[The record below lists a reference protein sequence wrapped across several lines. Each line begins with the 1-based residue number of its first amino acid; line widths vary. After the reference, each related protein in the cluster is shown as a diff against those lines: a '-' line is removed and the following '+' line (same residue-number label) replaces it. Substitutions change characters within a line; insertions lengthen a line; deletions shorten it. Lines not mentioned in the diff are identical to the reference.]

1 MYDADDLLDDFS
13 TEARLQAMAAE
24 DDGRRTGSLMIT
36 CWSMV
41 CFLFSSLPKQLIY
54 GLKMAHDIKE
64 IREKLDDI
72 TKDKDNLYL
81 EVRFEE
87 VVASRETDSC
97 PPTLVAGREDD
108 KKNIIQ
114 LLLETNCEANISVVS
129 IVGIGGLGKTT
140 LAQLVFDDKLIQDH
154 FAVKVWVYVS
164 QKFDVKIILG
174 KMLESITHQ
183 SQTSLRLD
191 VLQAKLRR
199 EITGKKFL
207 FVLDDVWEEDVQSWE
222 ILAKYLINGAPGSK
236 VLLTTRSTEV
246 AGVGSRTLKS
256 ETSTEIGVPY
266 FLGGL
271 SVKESWNL
279 FLKRALNG
287 EVRQKS
293 LVEGIGKK
301 ILEKCYGV
309 PLAISTISGLLSSKN
324 PETEWGIFLENKLGS
339 INREENAIVSTLIL
353 SYNHLPSH
361 MKRCFAYCKLF
372 SKGHKFDVQML
383 VQFWTSQGYVESE
396 DKWLNCFR
404 TLWWRSFF
412 QEVEMDE
419 YGNMSKCRMHDLMH
433 DLADFI
439 TGEKILRISSL
450 TDVKN
455 ITSKTRHLALFKK
468 EDQDEEAVV
477 DYELGN
483 ANKVRTLVCEKHL
496 SRKECEWVLL
506 SFRRLRVL
514 LIMVDGLD
522 RDSSTQ
528 MHSVG
533 KLKHLRFLSVN
544 GLWMET
550 FPNSITNLLNLQVIA
565 MDCALYREFPMD
577 IKKLVNLKHLC
588 IPHSHMQCF
597 THMPK
602 GFGELK
608 SLQTLPVF
616 VVAKRSDFFNDE
628 TVRAGLDELK
638 ELKALRGQLIVRNL
652 VNVESIGADVGI
664 LNEMLLLQSL
674 ILDWGDA
681 DYEGTTSSMCSRLPK
696 WLATITYLVEVS
708 LSSCKKCEYLP
719 PLHQLLCLKR
729 LRITD
734 CPQLK
739 GMIDYDGE
747 DDEFRNSITATA
759 NADEDVPSFHC
770 LAYLYIRD
778 CPKLCQMATFPMVQ
792 GNLELIGAS
801 LEPLAKTMGM
811 RRRIKGGSAHYSDEQ
826 NPFLPCPSV
835 LVHLRK
841 LALCSIDDDL
851 DSLPGH
857 DDDDD
862 VDLPSLEELFLWDCR
877 KGSRVCSL
885 LCSSTNLTVIR
896 LFNCKTIEYLPPL
909 HKLPS
914 LSHLNFMHCPKLKGC
929 LWKKIAIQH
938 ENGDDDDEYYW
949 PSFPRLSSL
958 ISISASG
965 NAAPHFFTGTGDSG
979 FSSVDPTMQKGRGW
993 RLAQHLS
1000 RPKHKTGR
1008 EDDTGLRLGFVG
1020 NVRVE
1025 GIAGDSKP
1033 PSAGLVGGKRR
1044 DLMGMGNISRLAHTR

>member
-24 DDGRRTGSLMIT
+24 DD
-36 CWSMV
+36 
-41 CFLFSSLPKQLIY
+41 
-54 GLKMAHDIKE
+54 E
-64 IREKLDDI
+64 
-72 TKDKDNLYL
+72 
-81 EVRFEE
+81 
-87 VVASRETDSC
+87 
-97 PPTLVAGREDD
+97 
-108 KKNIIQ
+108 
-114 LLLETNCEANISVVS
+114 
-129 IVGIGGLGKTT
+129 
-140 LAQLVFDDKLIQDH
+140 
-154 FAVKVWVYVS
+154 
-164 QKFDVKIILG
+164 KFDVKIILG

-256 ETSTEIGVPY
+256 ETR
-266 FLGGL
+266 GL

-309 PLAISTISGLLSSKN
+309 PLAISTIS
-324 PETEWGIFLENKLGS
+324 
-339 INREENAIVSTLIL
+339 ALIL

-514 LIMVDGLD
+514 LIIVDGLD

-681 DYEGTTSSMCSRLPK
+681 DYEGTTSSMCTR
-696 WLATITYLVEVS
+696 
-708 LSSCKKCEYLP
+708 
-719 PLHQLLCLKR
+719 
-729 LRITD
+729 
-734 CPQLK
+734 
-739 GMIDYDGE
+739 
-747 DDEFRNSITATA
+747 DE
-759 NADEDVPSFHC
+759 
-770 LAYLYIRD
+770 
-778 CPKLCQMATFPMVQ
+778 
-792 GNLELIGAS
+792 
-801 LEPLAKTMGM
+801 
-811 RRRIKGGSAHYSDEQ
+811 
-826 NPFLPCPSV
+826 
-835 LVHLRK
+835 
-841 LALCSIDDDL
+841 
-851 DSLPGH
+851 
-857 DDDDD
+857 
-862 VDLPSLEELFLWDCR
+862 
-877 KGSRVCSL
+877 
-885 LCSSTNLTVIR
+885 
-896 LFNCKTIEYLPPL
+896 
-909 HKLPS
+909 
-914 LSHLNFMHCPKLKGC
+914 
-929 LWKKIAIQH
+929 
-938 ENGDDDDEYYW
+938 
-949 PSFPRLSSL
+949 
-958 ISISASG
+958 
-965 NAAPHFFTGTGDSG
+965 
-979 FSSVDPTMQKGRGW
+979 
-993 RLAQHLS
+993 
-1000 RPKHKTGR
+1000 
-1008 EDDTGLRLGFVG
+1008 
-1020 NVRVE
+1020 
-1025 GIAGDSKP
+1025 
-1033 PSAGLVGGKRR
+1033 
-1044 DLMGMGNISRLAHTR
+1044 

>member
-24 DDGRRTGSLMIT
+24 DDGRRT
-36 CWSMV
+36 
-41 CFLFSSLPKQLIY
+41 LIY

-383 VQFWTSQGYVESE
+383 
-396 DKWLNCFR
+396 
-404 TLWWRSFF
+404 
-412 QEVEMDE
+412 
-419 YGNMSKCRMHDLMH
+419 
-433 DLADFI
+433 
-439 TGEKILRISSL
+439 
-450 TDVKN
+450 
-455 ITSKTRHLALFKK
+455 
-468 EDQDEEAVV
+468 
-477 DYELGN
+477 
-483 ANKVRTLVCEKHL
+483 
-496 SRKECEWVLL
+496 
-506 SFRRLRVL
+506 
-514 LIMVDGLD
+514 
-522 RDSSTQ
+522 
-528 MHSVG
+528 
-533 KLKHLRFLSVN
+533 HLRFLSVN

-652 VNVESIGADVGI
+652 VNVE
-664 LNEMLLLQSL
+664 
-674 ILDWGDA
+674 
-681 DYEGTTSSMCSRLPK
+681 
-696 WLATITYLVEVS
+696 
-708 LSSCKKCEYLP
+708 
-719 PLHQLLCLKR
+719 
-729 LRITD
+729 
-734 CPQLK
+734 
-739 GMIDYDGE
+739 
-747 DDEFRNSITATA
+747 
-759 NADEDVPSFHC
+759 
-770 LAYLYIRD
+770 
-778 CPKLCQMATFPMVQ
+778 
-792 GNLELIGAS
+792 
-801 LEPLAKTMGM
+801 
-811 RRRIKGGSAHYSDEQ
+811 
-826 NPFLPCPSV
+826 
-835 LVHLRK
+835 
-841 LALCSIDDDL
+841 
-851 DSLPGH
+851 
-857 DDDDD
+857 
-862 VDLPSLEELFLWDCR
+862 
-877 KGSRVCSL
+877 
-885 LCSSTNLTVIR
+885 
-896 LFNCKTIEYLPPL
+896 
-909 HKLPS
+909 
-914 LSHLNFMHCPKLKGC
+914 
-929 LWKKIAIQH
+929 
-938 ENGDDDDEYYW
+938 
-949 PSFPRLSSL
+949 
-958 ISISASG
+958 
-965 NAAPHFFTGTGDSG
+965 
-979 FSSVDPTMQKGRGW
+979 
-993 RLAQHLS
+993 
-1000 RPKHKTGR
+1000 
-1008 EDDTGLRLGFVG
+1008 
-1020 NVRVE
+1020 
-1025 GIAGDSKP
+1025 
-1033 PSAGLVGGKRR
+1033 
-1044 DLMGMGNISRLAHTR
+1044 

>member
-419 YGNMSKCRMHDLMH
+419 YGNMSKCRMH
-433 DLADFI
+433 
-439 TGEKILRISSL
+439 E
-450 TDVKN
+450 
-455 ITSKTRHLALFKK
+455 
-468 EDQDEEAVV
+468 
-477 DYELGN
+477 
-483 ANKVRTLVCEKHL
+483 
-496 SRKECEWVLL
+496 
-506 SFRRLRVL
+506 
-514 LIMVDGLD
+514 
-522 RDSSTQ
+522 
-528 MHSVG
+528 
-533 KLKHLRFLSVN
+533 
-544 GLWMET
+544 
-550 FPNSITNLLNLQVIA
+550 
-565 MDCALYREFPMD
+565 EFPMD

-652 VNVESIGADVGI
+652 VNVESIVK
-664 LNEMLLLQSL
+664 SL
-674 ILDWGDA
+674 KVHQMSAVPIVRTMMMVKTAGTAPLSGLTELHLMEIDDLESLPE
-681 DYEGTTSSMCSRLPK
+681 EGLRNL
-696 WLATITYLVEVS
+696 VS
-708 LSSCKKCEYLP
+708 LRTLLISSCPRLASLP
-719 PLHQLLCLKR
+719 PAMQHLTSLLELE
-729 LRITD
+729 IQGS
-734 CPQLK
+734 PQLTQ
-739 GMIDYDGE
+739 
-747 DDEFRNSITATA
+747 R
-759 NADEDVPSFHC
+759 
-770 LAYLYIRD
+770 
-778 CPKLCQMATFPMVQ
+778 
-792 GNLELIGAS
+792 
-801 LEPLAKTMGM
+801 
-811 RRRIKGGSAHYSDEQ
+811 
-826 NPFLPCPSV
+826 
-835 LVHLRK
+835 
-841 LALCSIDDDL
+841 
-851 DSLPGH
+851 
-857 DDDDD
+857 
-862 VDLPSLEELFLWDCR
+862 CR
-877 KGSRVCSL
+877 KGEGGDWPNICHVPS
-885 LCSSTNLTVIR
+885 I
-896 LFNCKTIEYLPPL
+896 
-909 HKLPS
+909 KLDGK
-914 LSHLNFMHCPKLKGC
+914 M
-929 LWKKIAIQH
+929 IQ
-938 ENGDDDDEYYW
+938 G
-949 PSFPRLSSL
+949 
-958 ISISASG
+958 SG
-965 NAAPHFFTGTGDSG
+965 
-979 FSSVDPTMQKGRGW
+979 
-993 RLAQHLS
+993 
-1000 RPKHKTGR
+1000 
-1008 EDDTGLRLGFVG
+1008 
-1020 NVRVE
+1020 
-1025 GIAGDSKP
+1025 
-1033 PSAGLVGGKRR
+1033 
-1044 DLMGMGNISRLAHTR
+1044 